1 MGTLRRRGAEPG
13 GRVFAAPFL
22 EAVLAGV
29 LEAFGLRA
37 GVVFAAVFLGLELGL
52 GMDFCLLVRVQSLDT
67 RKNRNLNQFT
77 YYPHFTAI
85 KNN

>member
-1 MGTLRRRGAEPG
+1 MGTVRRRGDEPG
-13 GRVFAAPFL
+13 DRVLAEPFL

-29 LEAFGLRA
+29 LPVADLRT
-37 GVVFAAVFLGLELGL
+37 GVVLAAVFLGLGLGL

-67 RKNRNLNQFT
+67 RKNPKLNQFT
-77 YYPHFTAI
+77 YYPHLRTS